1 MVFNAN
7 NTLVVRRRTRPGSY
21 MSRTAR
27 RPERRLSPEV
37 DSAVT
42 KHMSGRNVRAD
53 KPVAQ
58 QNPIIHWSTRN
69 KSFLDVHEQLK
80 SLGIRN
86 NKFFLILLNP
96 ALEHVNPYDPNIS
109 PEMAIAV
116 VEECRCNF
124 FYYLREVARI
134 PEQGGTTVPFRLDR
148 GTLAAAWCFY
158 NSANFYL
165 MKPRQTGKSV
175 ANCVFLTWAF
185 KFGATNSQFMISAN
199 TDKNVK
205 ELLGKFKRYI
215 DLLPPYI
222 SKMGT
227 TMLNVNTGRT
237 ERKTNNMKSY
247 KEPRNGN
254 EIFCA
259 RRGQT
264 PEVAEEIG
272 RGDSHVYELFDE
284 AEFTPYLDIV
294 VNVSGPAFNTA
305 SKNARNNGRGCC
317 RMFSSTPG
325 DLGDEKRGKR
335 VMEIVND
342 CLVWSEKF
350 YDEGITK
357 VRALLESKTNYQIIY
372 IEYSYQELGLGEDW
386 FLEVCR
392 DVGFNQAKICRE
404 VLLQRFTGNSR
415 SPFKPEE
422 ITELVEIKK
431 EPLWVDTIDTL
442 NEVFFYVPKEEIKKT
457 RIYFV
462 GCDPS
467 EGTGGDHYSFV
478 VIDPYEMKVVAE
490 FENAYMTPTGFIE
503 LMEYMVKK
511 YFSRPIIAVER
522 NRNGGT
528 LLHFMMKSPIL
539 RRFIYHDPKAT
550 SGENLYREQL
560 DEKGF
565 VAEQIARS
573 RYYGINTMTN
583 TRQIMMKLLVDAM
596 HFNKELLSTKL
607 VCRDVCDLVE
617 IRDKIQADKGKHD
630 DSVMAWCIAMY
641 TLHYGDELERFGFRK
656 GELPDDILLD
666 DEFKRLE
673 ELYRNP
679 YIQQQFP
686 SMYAYYMNEIREKK
700 LDEAKRREEKAKR
713 RIRKTSG
720 GLGSIQKSISRKEK
734 TEEETKSDVPY
745 SLEQYQKEIA
755 GQQSTTKKDQLIS
768 RWRSLNSVSSNG
780 RSSHSRRIY

>member
-1 MVFNAN
+1 MVINGRDALTFRRRIRSSSDISR
-7 NTLVVRRRTRPGSY
+7 VRRPAKRLNPVVDKAVVDY
-21 MSRTAR
+21 MN
-27 RPERRLSPEV
+27 
-37 DSAVT
+37 SA
-42 KHMSGRNVRAD
+42 NVRVD
-53 KPVAQ
+53 KPTVVK
-58 QNPIIHWSTRN
+58 PIIHWSTKN
-69 KSFLDVHEQLK
+69 QSFIDVHNQLE

-96 ALEHVNPYDPNIS
+96 ALEHVDPHDPNIS

-116 VEECRCNF
+116 VEECRNNF
-124 FYYLREVARI
+124 FYYLREVVRI
-134 PEQGGTTVPFRLDR
+134 PEQGGTAVRFKLDR

-158 NSANFYL
+158 NSINFYL
-165 MKPRQTGKSV
+165 LKPRQTGKSV
-175 ANCVFLTWAF
+175 ANSVFLTWAF

-227 TMLNVNTGRT
+227 TMLNRNSGKV
-237 ERKTNNMKSY
+237 ERKINNMKSY

-272 RGDSHVYELFDE
+272 RGDSHVYELYDE

-305 SKNARNNGRGCC
+305 SRNARLNGRGCC

-335 VMEIVND
+335 VMAIVDD

-350 YDEGITK
+350 YDEGAQKT
-357 VRALLESKTNYQIIY
+357 RMLLEAKSNYQIIY

-392 DVGFNQAKICRE
+392 DVGFNVPKIRRE
-404 VLLQRFTGNSR
+404 VLLQRFVGNSR

-422 ITELVEIKK
+422 ITELVEMRK
-431 EPLWVDTIDTL
+431 EPLWTDKIDVL
-442 NEVFFYVPKEEIKKT
+442 NEILFYVPKEEIKKN
-457 RIYFV
+457 RIYFI

-467 EGTGGDHYSFV
+467 EGTGGDHYAIV
-478 VIDPYEMKVVAE
+478 IIDPYDMKVVAE
-490 FENAYMTPTGFIE
+490 FENSYMTPTGFIE
-503 LMEYMVKK
+503 LLEYAVKK
-511 YFSRPIIAVER
+511 YFNRSIISVER

-528 LLHFMMKSPIL
+528 ILHFMTKSSVL

-550 SGENLYREQL
+550 SNENLYKEKL

-565 VAEQIARS
+565 IEEQIARS
-573 RYYGINTMTN
+573 KYYGINTVTD
-583 TRQIMMKLLVDAM
+583 TRQIMMKTLVDAM

-607 VCRDVCDLVE
+607 LCRDVCNLVE
-617 IRDKIQADKGKHD
+617 IRNKIQADNGKHD

-641 TLHYGDELERFGFRK
+641 TLYYGEELERFGFRK
-656 GELPDDILLD
+656 GELPDDITMD
-666 DEFKRLE
+666 DEFRRLE
-673 ELYRNP
+673 ELYKNP

-686 SMYAYYMNEIREKK
+686 SMYAYYMNEVREKK
-700 LDEAKRREEKAKR
+700 LEESKRREISAKKK
-713 RIRKTSG
+713 IDQSSG
-720 GLGSIQKSISRKEK
+720 GIGSIKQSIARKEK
-734 TEEETKSDVPY
+734 EDEKPLSEKIPTFEEFNDQANKAAADNW
-745 SLEQYQKEIA
+745 KEN
-755 GQQSTTKKDQLIS
+755 LIN
-768 RWRSLNSVSSNG
+768 RWKSLNAPVNQSS
-780 RSSHSRRIY
+780 RSSYRRRPY